1 VRPQFLAWL
10 SPRRTD
16 ATLDVVYTW
25 VDGGDPEFQRKFQHY
40 ASATQSTKIAGARRF
55 RDSDELRFS
64 LRSLE
69 AYVPWAGRVF
79 LVTNGQVPRWLR
91 RDHPRLRLVRHE
103 DIFQDASHLP
113 TFNSAAI
120 EAHLHR
126 IPGISRQFLYL
137 NDDFFFGRA
146 AGLDQYVTADGRPR
160 IWVDPWELPFRYSD
174 KDDVVIQWLGYAR
187 ELLTA
192 ALGRRHLASPSHG
205 PILLDRDAFSYVE
218 SRWREELTRTSA
230 SRFRVARM
238 AMPHVLYVHWLAA
251 QRWCELSI
259 SSAEHSSFVMFQAPL
274 ARVREKLAQI
284 QRARPLCFCIND
296 DWDDDPA
303 IKADVLGRF
312 LEDYFP
318 QASSFETMGPSP
330 DSAPAQHDRTGPHD
344 QSMFPSS

>member
-1 VRPQFLAWL
+1 MFRAWL
-10 SPRRTD
+10 NPRRAD
-16 ATLDVVYTW
+16 GAVDVVYTW
-25 VDGGDPEFQRKFQHY
+25 VDGNDPEFRRAFQHY
-40 ASATQSTKIAGARRF
+40 ASATQSIKTAGARRF

-103 DIFQDASHLP
+103 DIFQDAAHLP

-126 IPGISRQFLYL
+126 IPGISRAFLYL
-137 NDDFFFGRA
+137 NDDFFFGRPIA
-146 AGLDQYVTADGRPR
+146 LDQYVTADGRPR
-160 IWVDPWELPFRYSD
+160 IWVEPWELPFRYGD
-174 KDDVVIQWLGYAR
+174 KDDVVVQWLGYSR

-192 ALGRRHLASPSHG
+192 ALGRRRLANPFHG
-205 PILLDRDAFSYVE
+205 PILFDCDAVSQVE
-218 SRWREELTRTSA
+218 SRWREEFARTSA

-251 QRWCELSI
+251 QRGCELSVT
-259 SSAEHSSFVMFQAPL
+259 STEHSSFVMFQPPL
-274 ARVREKLAQI
+274 ARVEEKLEHI
-284 QRARPLCFCIND
+284 RRTRPLCFCIND

-303 IKADVLGRF
+303 TKAHLLRRF

-318 QASSFETMGPSP
+318 QASSFESVGPDP
-330 DSAPAQHDRTGPHD
+330 DGVSGRHDRPGPHD
-344 QSMFPSS
+344 S